1 MTIVPEEPELEV
13 PVKKWRLPLTP
24 LTPASGVLRTIDPVD
39 VKLDAPV
46 AREIDPPDPPED
58 IPACTVKCPPCPAVA
73 LEPCPPD
80 QLTSPAL

>member
-1 MTIVPEEPELEV
+1 MDIKMLPPRPPVELPVDMTIVPEEPELEV

-46 AREIDPPDPPED
+46 ARE
-58 IPACTVKCPPCPAVA
+58 
-73 LEPCPPD
+73 
-80 QLTSPAL
+80 